1 MDIQNSD
8 LKKAAPASRKKT
20 YSFSGIKL
28 TEVEISIM
36 EQLVKGLSDKEVA
49 EALPMQFYTLK
60 THLKRIYHK
69 LNARNRTHA
78 VMIYLKLRGRLID
91 IQEEQR

>member
-1 MDIQNSD
+1 MNYHNSNK
-8 LKKAAPASRKKT
+8 KKAAPASRKKT

-28 TEVEISIM
+28 TEIEISIM
-36 EQLVKGLSDKEVA
+36 EQLAKGLSDKETA

-60 THLKRIYHK
+60 THLKRIYLK

-91 IQEEQR
+91 IPEEK